1 MENSFEIY
9 DDLFEPILVLD
20 SKYNVVYF
28 NQALLVAFQLTPRKV
43 KNLDHLKDIFNSHW
57 DDVHKIIEESFKS
70 SSSSTSKEFSFS
82 FNETSYTVVCR
93 TKFLEGKVV
102 LSVNDL
108 SVEKKLYEK
117 YKIQLEQ
124 LRSSHNQVVQA
135 DKLRVIGEL
144 TAGVSHEINNPLT
157 VACGNTEILGFMLDT
172 EDLNSKR
179 KEITECIGNIE
190 ESHKRIQTIIANMKE
205 FLHTKDEED
214 KEYCSLNELIDKSCS
229 FIQKMYE
236 EAGVKLKIE
245 NSKKTIVGWINR
257 GKFEQVVINLLQN
270 SLDAVSHGIDKPEVV
285 IRLGKSSDDNQIH
298 LSVTDNGPGVNK
310 GDFDKIFDT
319 FYTTKDV
326 GKGTGLGLSISK
338 RIMEAHQGDL
348 TYIPSDS
355 GACFKVTLPVVEV
368 SSFAGND
375 AFLGKIDDKEG
386 VRVLVV
392 DNDVQVLNLCHK
404 FFEKTPFVFI
414 GSTSGEDALMLLEK
428 MQVDVVITDVNMPD
442 LDGRLFIKKIREKK
456 LRPKVFYLS
465 SKESMSFFNED
476 KEVLDLTGFIIKPF
490 TKDELL
496 SPLEKI
502 NG

>member
-1 MENSFEIY
+1 
-9 DDLFEPILVLD
+9 
-20 SKYNVVYF
+20 
-28 NQALLVAFQLTPRKV
+28 
-43 KNLDHLKDIFNSHW
+43 
-57 DDVHKIIEESFKS
+57 
-70 SSSSTSKEFSFS
+70 
-82 FNETSYTVVCR
+82 
-93 TKFLEGKVV
+93 
-102 LSVNDL
+102 
-108 SVEKKLYEK
+108 
-117 YKIQLEQ
+117 
-124 LRSSHNQVVQA
+124 
-135 DKLRVIGEL
+135 
-144 TAGVSHEINNPLT
+144 
-157 VACGNTEILGFMLDT
+157 
-172 EDLNSKR
+172 
-179 KEITECIGNIE
+179 
-190 ESHKRIQTIIANMKE
+190 
-205 FLHTKDEED
+205 
-214 KEYCSLNELIDKSCS
+214 
-229 FIQKMYE
+229 
-236 EAGVKLKIE
+236 
-245 NSKKTIVGWINR
+245 
-257 GKFEQVVINLLQN
+257 
-270 SLDAVSHGIDKPEVV
+270 
-285 IRLGKSSDDNQIH
+285 
-298 LSVTDNGPGVNK
+298 
-310 GDFDKIFDT
+310 
-319 FYTTKDV
+319 
-326 GKGTGLGLSISK
+326 
-338 RIMEAHQGDL
+338 MEAHQGDL